1 MNDHLGPLLI
11 DHESASI
18 RLLPISVQ
26 VDQVG
31 QQPWVLSFIPNL
43 AVDQRVADSVSMG
56 LEMPTL
62 VVVDELLLYLSD
74 LIALRELLID
84 GSA

>member
-1 MNDHLGPLLI
+1 M
-11 DHESASI
+11 
-18 RLLPISVQ
+18 
-26 VDQVG
+26 
-31 QQPWVLSFIPNL
+31 LSFIPNL
-43 AVDQRVADSVSMG
+43 AVDQRVAESVSMG